1 MCNCAPGNHKL
12 VKDFLFKGKDDNLLN
27 ICQLVLDCP
36 KMRQS
41 NHYKSAL
48 RNKFQIFYSRIRFS
62 PEDFTNICNYSL
74 KLFGE
79 HSENCRCL
87 YDYIVKHDYPM
98 LLFFIRDKNVK
109 VQEID
114 ISIVIEQ
121 CHEYKYKPNSDWD
134 TNLVKICAL
143 LFISQEKLSDR
154 IEIFMKHPVSKLAL
168 QDVVYDLTYK
178 RMIEICLAMQNLN
191 LPALVTY
198 KIVKHAC
205 RFLCPCAKAKMNDVW
220 KIITK
225 IKHFH

>member
-1 MCNCAPGNHKL
+1 MCDCQVGNHKL
-12 VKDFLFKGKDDNLLN
+12 VKDFLFRRKDGNLLN
-27 ICQLVLDCP
+27 ICKLVLDCP

-41 NHYKSAL
+41 NHYKSVL
-48 RNKFQIFYSRIRFS
+48 KNKIQNFYSSVRFAT
-62 PEDFTNICNYSL
+62 EDFTDICSYSL

-79 HSENCRCL
+79 HSGNCRCL
-87 YDYIVKHDYPM
+87 YDYIVKNDYPM

-109 VQEID
+109 VQESHIRIFLAKYNHYMLTNWDD
-114 ISIVIEQ
+114 INFDDWLKIFCLLVIT
-121 CHEYKYKPNSDWD
+121 YDKVD
-134 TNLVKICAL
+134 TLN
-143 LFISQEKLSDR
+143 
-154 IEIFMKHPVSKLAL
+154 IFMNSPIPRLSI

-205 RFLCPCAKAKMNDVW
+205 RFVCPGAKAKMNDVW

-225 IKHFH
+225 IKHFK

>member
-1 MCNCAPGNHKL
+1 MCDCQVGNHKL
-12 VKDFLFKGKDDNLLN
+12 VKDFLFRRKDGNLLN
-27 ICQLVLDCP
+27 ICKLVLDCP

-48 RNKFQIFYSRIRFS
+48 KNKIQTFYSTFRFS
-62 PEDFTNICNYSL
+62 TEDFTDICSYSL

-79 HSENCRCL
+79 HSGNCRCL
-87 YDYIVKHDYPM
+87 YDYIVKNDYPM

-114 ISIVIEQ
+114 FFIAIRQ
-121 CHEYKYKPNSDWD
+121 WREYKSDGWD
-134 TNLVKICAL
+134 NNLVKIGAIL
-143 LFISQEKLSDR
+143 YISHESLSDR
-154 IEIFMKHPVSKLAL
+154 IDIFMKHPMAKLAL
-168 QDVVYDLTYK
+168 QAVAYDLTYK

-198 KIVKHAC
+198 KIIKHAC
-205 RFLCPCAKAKMNDVW
+205 RFLCPAKAKMNDVW